1 MVASGGKQ
9 QWLIQLEWHGA
20 RVCGSITS
28 NGRTLLPKLALGAPG
43 EAVRYVEW
51 ALVDMRDGDLV
62 ELTVQRESPL
72 RSASYK
78 VASSDVALRWLEETL
93 GARGRDSEPP
103 FLAGP
108 ITVTL
113 PKPSEAERVEAEAA
127 SAQPPRRW

>member
-1 MVASGGKQ
+1 MVASSDRQ

-20 RVCGSITS
+20 RVSGSITA
-28 NGRTLLPKLALGAPG
+28 NGRTLLPKLALGAPS

-78 VASSDVALRWLEETL
+78 VASSGIAVAWLEETL
-93 GARGRDSEPP
+93 GARGGDNDAP

-108 ITVTL
+108 VTVTL
-113 PKPSEAERVEAEAA
+113 PKLPDAERGEKEAVAA
-127 SAQPPRRW
+127 QTLRR